1 MSTPEAAVR
10 VPISTRA
17 REMKGP
23 SALGGGWRRF
33 VHLTWIIGLTE
44 YRLTYFGSV
53 LGYLWAL
60 MRPLLL
66 FGVLYVVFSQIVKFG
81 GDIPNYPMLLLFN
94 IVLFSFFQDSTQR
107 AVTAVVDSEAIV
119 RKMHFPR
126 LVIPLSTV
134 LTGVLNL
141 LLSLVAVFVFILAY
155 GIDPMWTWLL
165 LPVILVPLITLTSA
179 VAMLVSSLYVRFRDV
194 QPIWFVVSMILFYG
208 YAGAVRDRHG
218 AGQRPA
224 LRALQPDRDAAR
236 AGAQV
241 GHRPDG
247 ARLHRGDRRLE
258 VGDGAAGDL
267 HRRVR
272 AGPVGVQPRGPRD
285 RGAAV
290 GARRRVGRRTA
301 GIERVVRARGRR
313 PFEGV
318 GRIAASMPP

>member
-1 MSTPEAAVR
+1 MSTPAAAVR
-10 VPISTRA
+10 FPVSPEA

-23 SALGGGWRRF
+23 SAYGGGWRRF

-60 MRPLLL
+60 MRPLML

-94 IVLFSFFQDSTQR
+94 IVLFSFFQDCTQR

-155 GIDPMWTWLL
+155 GVDPTWTWLL

-179 VAMLVSSLYVRFRDV
+179 IAMLVSSLYVRFRDV

-208 YAGAVRDRHG
+208 TPVLYAIDTVPAN
-218 AGQRPA
+218 AQRYVLFNPIA
-224 LRALQPDRDAAR
+224 MLLEQARKWIIDPD
-236 AGAQV
+236 
-241 GHRPDG
+241 
-247 ARLHRGDRRLE
+247 
-258 VGDGAAGDL
+258 
-267 HRRVR
+267 
-272 AGPVGVQPRGPRD
+272 
-285 RGAAV
+285 
-290 GARRRVGRRTA
+290 
-301 GIERVVRARGRR
+301 ARGCIEAIGGWKWAMV
-313 PFEGV
+313 PLGIF
-318 GRIAASMPP
+318 IAACVLGLWVFNREAPVIAEQL

>member
-1 MSTPEAAVR
+1 MSAPDTAIR
-10 VPISTRA
+10 VPMSPRA

-33 VHLTWIIGLTE
+33 LHLTWIIGLTE

-94 IVLFSFFQDSTQR
+94 IVLFSFFQDSSQR
-107 AVTAVVDSEAIV
+107 AVTAVVDSEGIV

-165 LPVILVPLITLTSA
+165 LPAILVPLITLTSA
-179 VAMLVSSLYVRFRDV
+179 ISMLVSSLYVRFRDV
-194 QPIWFVVSMILFYG
+194 QPIWFVMSMILFYG
-208 YAGAVRDRHG
+208 SPVLYAINTVPAN
-218 AGQRPA
+218 AQRYVLFNPIA
-224 LRALQPDRDAAR
+224 MLLEQAR
-236 AGAQV
+236 KWVIDPSAQGCV
-241 GHRPDG
+241 QAIGGWKWAMVPLAIFIATCVLGLWVFNREAPVI
-247 ARLHRGDRRLE
+247 AERL
-258 VGDGAAGDL
+258 
-267 HRRVR
+267 
-272 AGPVGVQPRGPRD
+272 
-285 RGAAV
+285 
-290 GARRRVGRRTA
+290 
-301 GIERVVRARGRR
+301 
-313 PFEGV
+313 
-318 GRIAASMPP
+318 